1 MDKKSAYSGRVAAEL
16 ERLGFDRGFSE
27 TVASFLN
34 TEFTSRRMMSYLNNS
49 ISVSRE
55 DIVDEM
61 LIILQERDRCRQKH
75 IDRARRRKPVEDL
88 FVRSFSINWDY
99 VIQHPEY
106 KKNGELSYLLEIPS
120 LRAVKSLT
128 FHRNLT
134 FFCGENG
141 SGKSTLLEALAIAQG
156 LNPEG
161 GTRNYRFSTYD
172 DWSNLTQALRIT
184 HGPIRPEW
192 SYFLRAESF
201 YNVATA
207 ALKEY
212 NHDGAMPDYHARSHG
227 ESFMDFILDNRREGL
242 YLMDEPEAALSPQ
255 KQLELLVYL
264 VQMCCAGS
272 QFIIATHS
280 PILLGAP
287 DAEIWCFDGT
297 IHPIEYEQTDSY
309 RIMSLFVNN
318 RERMLHELFREDR

>member
-1 MDKKSAYSGRVAAEL
+1 M
-16 ERLGFDRGFSE
+16 
-27 TVASFLN
+27 
-34 TEFTSRRMMSYLNNS
+34 
-49 ISVSRE
+49 
-55 DIVDEM
+55 
-61 LIILQERDRCRQKH
+61 
-75 IDRARRRKPVEDL
+75 EDL

-120 LRAVKSLT
+120 
-128 FHRNLT
+128 
-134 FFCGENG
+134 
-141 SGKSTLLEALAIAQG
+141 
-156 LNPEG
+156 
-161 GTRNYRFSTYD
+161 
-172 DWSNLTQALRIT
+172 
-184 HGPIRPEW
+184 
-192 SYFLRAESF
+192 LRAESF

-264 VQMCCAGS
+264 VQMCRAGS

-309 RIMSLFVNN
+309 RIMSLFVHN
-318 RERMLHELFREDR
+318 RERMLRELFREDR